1 MDASECQDNVGFL
14 TPQLEEILKILM
26 NENDR
31 IMYECQTRERNIR
44 EGREEGMKIGLEQGR
59 EEGMALGLAEG
70 REEGRAEGRRAA
82 MIEMAKALLETGMSK
97 DQIMSITGLDEAEM
111 P

>member
-1 MDASECQDNVGFL
+1 MDAFQCQDNVGFL

-44 EGREEGMKIGLEQGR
+44 EGREEGLKQGR
-59 EEGMALGLAEG
+59 EEGLKQGLEQGMKVARMEIARTLLASG
-70 REEGRAEGRRAA
+70 MPKEEVAR
-82 MIEMAKALLETGMSK
+82 M
-97 DQIMSITGLDEAEM
+97 TGLEVSDLD
-111 P
+111 

>member
-1 MDASECQDNVGFL
+1 MDAFQCQDNVGFL

-44 EGREEGMKIGLEQGR
+44 EGREEGLKQGR
-59 EEGMALGLAEG
+59 EEGLKQG
-70 REEGRAEGRRAA
+70 REEGLERGLEQGMKVARMEIART
-82 MIEMAKALLETGMSK
+82 LLASGMTRE
-97 DQIMSITGLDEAEM
+97 DVAQITGLDVSDLD
-111 P
+111 

>member
-1 MDASECQDNVGFL
+1 MDAFQCQDNVGFL

-44 EGREEGMKIGLEQGR
+44 EGREEGLKQGR
-59 EEGMALGLAEG
+59 EEGLERGLEQGMKVARMEIARTLLASG
-70 REEGRAEGRRAA
+70 MTREDVA
-82 MIEMAKALLETGMSK
+82 
-97 DQIMSITGLDEAEM
+97 QITGLDVSDLD
-111 P
+111 

>member
-1 MDASECQDNVGFL
+1 MCMDAFQCQDNVGFL

-44 EGREEGMKIGLEQGR
+44 EGREEGLKQGR
-59 EEGMALGLAEG
+59 EEGLKQGLEQGLEQGMKVARMEIARTLLASG
-70 REEGRAEGRRAA
+70 MPKEEVAQ
-82 MIEMAKALLETGMSK
+82 M
-97 DQIMSITGLDEAEM
+97 TGLEVSDLD
-111 P
+111 